1 MMLRWFKIRKDATHE
16 LSASKLY
23 DADTFY
29 QAFARD
35 LHKCKKELI
44 IESPFLTKARVD
56 RLTPIF
62 QRLIAKDVGIVINTR
77 PSSEQDIVMAAQ
89 SELAINTLLDMGIKV
104 LFTGGHHRKLAIIDR
119 QILWEGSLNILS
131 QRNSCEIM
139 RKIDSSCLAEQMI
152 SYIKLRKYLR

>member
-1 MMLRWFKIRKDATHE
+1 MYRWLKNRNDSVNE
-16 LSASKLY
+16 LSLSKLY

-29 QAFARD
+29 QAFAKD
-35 LHKCKKELI
+35 LHRCSKELI

-56 RLTPIF
+56 VLTPLF
-62 QRLIAKDVGIVINTR
+62 RRLIAKDVEIIINTR
-77 PSSEQDIVMAAQ
+77 PSCEQDDIMAAQ
-89 SELAINTLLDMGIKV
+89 SEIAVNTLLDIGVKV

-139 RKIDSSCLAEQMI
+139 RKINSSCMAEQMI
-152 SYIKLRKYLR
+152 SHIKLRKYLR

>member
-1 MMLRWFKIRKDATHE
+1 MHKF
-16 LSASKLY
+16 SASRLY

-29 QAFARD
+29 QAFAKD
-35 LHKCKKELI
+35 LHRCRKELI

-56 RLTPIF
+56 RLIPSF
-62 QRLIAKDVGIVINTR
+62 RRLIAKDVEIIINTR
-77 PSSEQDIVMAAQ
+77 PSCEQDIVMSAQ
-89 SELAINTLLDMGIKV
+89 SELAVNALLDIGVKV

-119 QILWEGSLNILS
+119 QVLWEGSLNILS

-139 RKIDSSCLAEQMI
+139 RKIDSSYLAEQMI

>member
-1 MMLRWFKIRKDATHE
+1 MFRWLKNGRISRREF
-16 LSASKLY
+16 SASKLY

-29 QAFARD
+29 QAFAKD
-35 LHKCKKELI
+35 LHGCRKELI

-56 RLTPIF
+56 RLTPSF
-62 QRLIAKDVGIVINTR
+62 RRLIAKDVEIIINTR
-77 PSSEQDIVMAAQ
+77 PSCEQDIVMSAQ
-89 SELAINTLLDMGIKV
+89 SELAINALLDMGVKV

-119 QILWEGSLNILS
+119 QVLWEGSLNILS

-139 RKIDSSCLAEQMI
+139 RKINSSYLAEQMI